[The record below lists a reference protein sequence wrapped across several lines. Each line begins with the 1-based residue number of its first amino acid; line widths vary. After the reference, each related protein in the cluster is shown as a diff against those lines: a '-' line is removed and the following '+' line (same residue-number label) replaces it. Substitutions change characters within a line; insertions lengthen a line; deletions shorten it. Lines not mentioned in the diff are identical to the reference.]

1 VDLSGLDVGV
11 RVELDDLS
19 VAEVLEPS
27 SDGET
32 IRVRYV
38 DAPFAPELVGQEA
51 TVSWDVV
58 AGVVGADVTTTDLG
72 GEARR
77 RDFVG

>member
-27 SDGET
+27 PDGET

-38 DAPFAPELVGQEA
+38 DAPFAQELIGQEA

-58 AGVVGADVTTTDLG
+58 TGVVDTDLTTTDLG